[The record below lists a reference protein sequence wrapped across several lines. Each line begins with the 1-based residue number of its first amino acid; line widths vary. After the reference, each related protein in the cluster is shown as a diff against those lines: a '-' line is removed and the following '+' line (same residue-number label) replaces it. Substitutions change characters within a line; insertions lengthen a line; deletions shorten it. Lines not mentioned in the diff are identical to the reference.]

1 MSVAVAHLQAAP
13 TKTYKWMYQGNYV
26 LGDVLADLCDR
37 TGCSLGISGEVV
49 ELPITLSVK
58 TSSPSVLLA
67 SLRNALSASG
77 YYLSGSLSGNLSVM
91 KDAFVESSAFVD
103 HTGNVQ
109 VVPKLQKSVY
119 MAADSVQAYKDS
131 LSKILPEEIP
141 PKRWRFDFYSV
152 SDLAAKTY
160 GLDFSHP
167 LMYGDISFTHP
178 LENTHVSRSWNL
190 DYLSSLDSLFESRTV
205 SFDLDSSVTFSWGV
219 QKQITDKVIVQDG
232 IQQTSYVWR
241 QYGVDIEI
249 QSFPKLKMSYMLR
262 SPDESTISG
271 SSVLGEDSTI
281 FVVAHYDLNQRGES
295 CFLPFL
301 PIFCKPAYNTEKRY
315 FVLVLYRLPEES
327 NPRTR

>member
-1 MSVAVAHLQAAP
+1 MRIILVILLSVALGHSIEQP
-13 TKTYKWMYQGNYV
+13 TKTYKWMYQGNYK

-58 TSSPSVLLA
+58 TSSHSVLLA
-67 SLRNALSASG
+67 SIRNSLISSG
-77 YYLSGSLSGNLSVM
+77 YYLTGTLTSTISIQR
-91 KDAFVESSAFVD
+91 DAFSESAVFVD
-103 HTGNVQ
+103 HNGIVQ
-109 VVPKLQKSVY
+109 TVPKQHKSVY
-119 MAADSVQAYKDS
+119 MKADSLQAIKDS
-131 LSKILPEEIP
+131 LSNIP
-141 PKRWRFDFYSV
+141 AAETKSQRWRFDFYSV
-152 SDLAAKTY
+152 SDLAAKSY

-167 LMYGDISFTHP
+167 LMYGDISFSHP
-178 LENTHVSRSWNL
+178 LENTHVARSWNL

-205 SFDLDSSVTFSWGV
+205 SFDLDSTVTFSWGV

-249 QSFPKLKMSYMLR
+249 TSYPKLKMTYMLR

-301 PIFCKPAYNTEKRY
+301 PIFCKPVYNTEKRY
-315 FVLVLYRLPEES
+315 FVMVL
-327 NPRTR
+327 

>member
-1 MSVAVAHLQAAP
+1 MSVAVASIQAAP

-37 TGCSLGISGEVV
+37 TGCSLGISGDVV

-58 TSSPSVLLA
+58 TSSPSVLMA
-67 SLRNALSASG
+67 SLRNALSSSG
-77 YYLSGSLSGNLSVM
+77 YYLSGSITGNLSVM
-91 KDAFVESSAFVD
+91 RDAFTESAAFVD
-103 HTGNVQ
+103 HNGSVQ
-109 VVPKLQKSVY
+109 VVPKLQKAIY
-119 MAADSVQAYKDS
+119 IQADSIQAIKDS
-131 LSKILPEEIP
+131 LLKIPAEKTLSS
-141 PKRWRFDFYSV
+141 RWRFDFYSV

-249 QSFPKLKMSYMLR
+249 KSYPKMSMSYMLR

-271 SSVLGEDSTI
+271 TSVLGEDSTI
-281 FVVAHYDLNQRGES
+281 FVVAHYDLRHVATLILQI
-295 CFLPFL
+295 P
-301 PIFCKPAYNTEKRY
+301 
-315 FVLVLYRLPEES
+315 
-327 NPRTR
+327 